1 MTRIL
6 RQRVSGYACL
16 MLLLLCISVIVQMLG
31 VPVTLLDPGVTSDP
45 LGASVLE
52 GFSVPPS
59 AVQLSFSTDAVLI
72 IEIHR
77 LISRPVLASALF
89 HPPLLSFLG

>member
-31 VPVTLLDPGVTSDP
+31 VPVTLFDPGATLDTP
-45 LGASVLE
+45 GASVLE
-52 GFSVPPS
+52 GFSVPAS
-59 AVQLSFSTDAVLI
+59 AVQLSLSADAVPV
-72 IEIHR
+72 IEVHR
-77 LISRPVLASALF
+77 STSRPVLAAAPF
-89 HPPLLSFLG
+89 HPPMVSFFG